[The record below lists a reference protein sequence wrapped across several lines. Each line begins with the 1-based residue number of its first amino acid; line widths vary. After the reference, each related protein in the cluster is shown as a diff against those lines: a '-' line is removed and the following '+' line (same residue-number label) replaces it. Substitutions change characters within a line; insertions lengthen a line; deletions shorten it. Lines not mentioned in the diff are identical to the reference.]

1 MAYADR
7 NTSGSRVVSIVIVS
21 VIVALFAWGF
31 VNGLT
36 FKYIKKVTEKLNTFD
51 VVEPP
56 PPPPDKPPP
65 PPPEQPQLQTPPVV
79 SPPPIVRVQSPPPP
93 IATVVTPPPA
103 APITVRAAAPAPV
116 PVAAPPAPPAISKAA
131 GPKGNPADW
140 ITNDDYPS
148 DALSAEAQGTTAIRW
163 DIGTNGRVENCTV
176 TSSSGNSSLDRAAC
190 SALTRRGRYSPAL
203 DQTGAPMRTVG
214 QTRRVVWR
222 LPE

>member
-21 VIVALFAWGF
+21 IIVALFAWGF

-79 SPPPIVRVQSPPPP
+79 SPPPIVRVTAPPPP
-93 IATVVTPPPA
+93 VVSVAVPPPA
-103 APITVRAAAPAPV
+103 LVITPRAAAPAPV
-116 PVAAPPAPPAISKAA
+116 PVAAPPAPRVSQAA
-131 GPKGNPADW
+131 GLKGNPADYF
-140 ITNDDYPS
+140 DAESYPS
-148 DALSAEAQGTTAIRW
+148 DALAAEAS
-163 DIGTNGRVENCTV
+163 GRVVATLTVGADGRVSDCVIV
-176 TSSSGNSSLDRAAC
+176 TSSGNASLDRTTCAI
-190 SALTRRGRYSPAL
+190 SKRRIRFTPAK
-203 DQTGAPMRTVG
+203 DENGNPIVTTY
-214 QTRRVVWR
+214 R
-222 LPE
+222 LPVRWTLPQ

>member
-21 VIVALFAWGF
+21 IIVALFAWGF

-79 SPPPIVRVQSPPPP
+79 SPPPIVRVQAPPPP
-93 IATVVTPPPA
+93 VQQQAEIPPA
-103 APITVRAAAPAPV
+103 IVITPHAAAPAPV
-116 PVAAPPAPPAISKAA
+116 PVPAPAAPVVSKAA
-131 GPKGNPADW
+131 AAKGNPADW

-148 DALSAEAQGTTAIRW
+148 DALSAEAQGTTSIRW
-163 DIGTNGRVENCTV
+163 DINTAGRVENCTV
-176 TSSSGNSSLDRAAC
+176 TASSGNASLDRAAC

-203 DQTGAPMRTVG
+203 DQSGAPMRVVG
-214 QTRRVVWR
+214 QSRRVVWR